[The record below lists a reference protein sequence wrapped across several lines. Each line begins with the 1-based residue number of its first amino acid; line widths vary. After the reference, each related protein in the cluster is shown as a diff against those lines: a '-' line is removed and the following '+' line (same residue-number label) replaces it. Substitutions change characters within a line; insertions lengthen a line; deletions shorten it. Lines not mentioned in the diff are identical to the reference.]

1 MMRPNPLKKDSFR
14 HIRRRTKIYVEN
26 TPWLNSL
33 QVALLAQMEIRD
45 ILARNLKHYRQV
57 LDLSQEELAH
67 RADVDRTYVSSL
79 ERCIYGATIDV
90 VDRLAVVLGV
100 TTADLLTPSAA
111 TDSTKSR
118 PAEPGGV

>member
-1 MMRPNPLKKDSFR
+1 MRPNQLKKDSFE
-14 HIRRRTKIYVEN
+14 HLGRRTKAYVEN

-33 QVALLAQMEIRD
+33 QAALLAQMEIRD
-45 ILARNLKHYRQV
+45 ILAQNLKHHRQL

-100 TTADLLTPSAA
+100 TTADLLTPPAA
-111 TDSTKSR
+111 TDSTEPR
-118 PAEPGGV
+118 PAKPGGA